1 MEKRI
6 TATVHEEEILNTFL
20 RRQLDMTKHQIRHAK
35 FRENGI
41 CVNGERSYT
50 NRRLHPGDIV
60 EIYLEGPQ
68 QTALPP
74 SPMHPDVHI
83 LYEDDDLIAVTKPS
97 GIVIHP
103 SHGHYTGCLGNMLA
117 DYYRQQDI
125 ATRIRP
131 IGRLDKDTSGIMIFA
146 KNQVCAARLYD
157 QKKCGRF
164 QKEYLAIVTGTP
176 KPLSGTIRSGI
187 CKDETTLMKMKTAPD
202 GQPSVTHYKTLRTSG
217 NYALVSL
224 MLETGRTHQIRV
236 HMASIGHPLA
246 GDALY
251 APAQTGET
259 PYGQPPAD
267 DTLYVHTSATVPEIT
282 RTALHAWKC
291 RLFQPFTGEPL
302 QLEAPLPEDMKHLA
316 YLLFTNL

>member
-20 RRQLDMTKHQIRHAK
+20 RRQLDMTKHQIRQAK

-41 CVNGERSYT
+41 CVNGERAYT
-50 NRRLHPGDIV
+50 NRRLLPGDIV
-60 EIYLEGPQ
+60 QVYLEGPQ
-68 QTALPP
+68 TITLPP
-74 SPMHPDVHI
+74 SPMHVDVHI

-125 ATRIRP
+125 ATKIRP

-146 KNQVCAARLYD
+146 KNQVCAARLYE

-176 KPLSGTIRSGI
+176 EPPSGTIRSGI
-187 CKDETTLMKMKTAPD
+187 CKDETTLMKMKIDPDAP
-202 GQPSVTHYKTLRTSG
+202 PSITHYETLCTSG
-217 NYALVSL
+217 DHALMAL
-224 MLETGRTHQIRV
+224 KLETGRTHQIRV
-236 HMASIGHPLA
+236 HMASIGHPLV

-251 APAQTGET
+251 GATPAASPTLNAAPL
-259 PYGQPPAD
+259 QPGMA
-267 DTLYVHTSATVPEIT
+267 

-291 RLFQPFTGEPL
+291 SLIQPFTGTPL
-302 QLEAPLPEDMKHLA
+302 SLEAPLPEDMKQLVFQ
-316 YLLFTNL
+316 LFETT